1 MVRKLLNTLRRES
14 LQDSRARVFSREAGW
29 VLMGQALAALGTLIG
44 IRIITDI
51 ASPEVYGEVTLW
63 LGIAALG
70 LGLIATPFL
79 QAGLRYYPEYAE
91 RNAIGPLRRLIIA
104 GMQPSALIVGVI
116 ALVGLAVFH
125 NSSGSEVYT
134 AIVILAI
141 LSIDIARSM
150 ETTLLNAA
158 QRQRT
163 YALWAAG
170 EAWIRPLFA
179 LAAMVFI
186 EPTPAML
193 LAGYFMGSATCLF
206 LFYVFGTPVSGM
218 GSLLTTPQPPN
229 DTQRMLKYALPLIPL
244 AVIGWISGVGD
255 RYVIGATLGIA
266 EVGIYA
272 AAYALV
278 SRPFLMLGHVIELTL
293 RPRYMAAV
301 AQRNFNKARKIFH
314 GWLVLT
320 TLVIGTTLIFVFLFS
335 DWLATL
341 FLGKSF
347 REGAAL
353 MLWIALG
360 YSLLVISYV
369 FEKVL
374 YAYERT
380 RCVLYVQCLGAFA
393 TIAVTFFAVT
403 QWGLYGA
410 AVAVPIYF
418 GIQLVGSI
426 LFAINVERK
435 PIAVGY

>member
-1 MVRKLLNTLRRES
+1 MIRSLLDTLQRES
-14 LQDSRARVFSREAGW
+14 RQGGRGRVVSRQAIWA
-29 VLMGQALAALGTLIG
+29 LLGQVLAAAGTLIG
-44 IRIITDI
+44 LRIITDI

-91 RNAIGPLRRLIIA
+91 RNAIGPLRRLMIA

-116 ALVGLAVFH
+116 ALGLAVFH
-125 NSSGSEVYT
+125 NSSGNDVYT
-134 AIVILAI
+134 VIVILAI
-141 LSIDIARSM
+141 LCIDITRAM

-179 LAAMVFI
+179 LAAMILI

-193 LAGYFMGSATCLF
+193 LAGYFIGSATCLL

-218 GSLLTTPQPPN
+218 GSPLTTTQPPN
-229 DTQRMLKYALPLIPL
+229 DTQRMRKYALPLIPL

-255 RYVIGATLGIA
+255 RYVIGATLGVA

-301 AQRNFNKARKIFH
+301 AQRNFSKARKIFH
-314 GWLVLT
+314 AWLVLT
-320 TLVIGTTLIFVFLFS
+320 TLVIGTTLILVFLFS

-353 MLWIALG
+353 MPWIALG

-393 TIAVTFFAVT
+393 TVAVTFFAVT